1 VRKTIQ
7 DHSFILK
14 EFDPSPRPIPH
25 IKVHFSVP
33 ESGLVNLVFD
43 ISNIESSKIQN
54 FATAQGSFLKK
65 GTDLW
70 KSTCFEFFWK
80 PFGPYSTQYF
90 EWNFTTQ
97 KYFDFMSFEKCRKP
111 CSMNWPVAH
120 GGVVDVDSQIDINR
134 GVVTCR
140 LRLPK
145 RDFVS
150 FQTVNP
156 ESQINISAILDFQD
170 GSKRYYA
177 LKHLNKEKP
186 DFHLF

>member
-1 VRKTIQ
+1 
-7 DHSFILK
+7 
-14 EFDPSPRPIPH
+14 
-25 IKVHFSVP
+25 
-33 ESGLVNLVFD
+33 
-43 ISNIESSKIQN
+43 
-54 FATAQGSFLKK
+54 
-65 GTDLW
+65 
-70 KSTCFEFFWK
+70 
-80 PFGPYSTQYF
+80 
-90 EWNFTTQ
+90 
-97 KYFDFMSFEKCRKP
+97 M
-111 CSMNWPVAH
+111 
-120 GGVVDVDSQIDINR
+120 DVDSQIDINR